1 MTTLN
6 QVEAYLMERSKS
18 QDVITSVLKFV
29 LPEGIIVIDGSSGT
43 YVFHNNDVSNAD
55 CAIYID
61 IPTFN
66 KIRNKKL
73 NPVFA
78 CTFKKLKVV
87 GDIKLALKVIG
98 FVW

>member
-1 MTTLN
+1 MTTLKE
-6 QVEAYLMERSKS
+6 VEAYLIERSKS
-18 QDVITSVLKFV
+18 QNVIKSVLKFV
-29 LPEGIIVIDGSSGT
+29 LPEGIIVIDGSSGA
-43 YVFHNNDVSNAD
+43 YVYHNNNVPNAD

-66 KIRNKKL
+66 KIKNKKI

-78 CTFKKLKVV
+78 YTFKKLKVV

-98 FVW
+98 FI